1 MAAGASRL
9 WPHRASQCWRLLP
22 MLSLGL
28 LLGTLGQSLSGEP
41 LDPLDAPDSATAE
54 ASASA
59 SASAENQVLGIDLSA
74 LDADG
79 LIGPPD
85 GKRALSYEFCIPT
98 GELQTKEIK
107 DIDPSA
113 QFFTASRG
121 RIGCAPDQTL
131 VIGHTHQ
138 LDFASILQQLA
149 SLPYVERIIESH
161 FE

>member
-41 LDPLDAPDSATAE
+41 LDPLDAPDPATAE
-54 ASASA
+54 ASA

-79 LIGPPD
+79 LIGPAD
-85 GKRALSYEFCIPT
+85 GKRSLSYEFCIPS
-98 GELQTKEIK
+98 GQIPAAEVQR
-107 DIDPSA
+107 IDPSA
-113 QFFTASRG
+113 QFFIASRG

-138 LDFASILQQLA
+138 LDFASILQQLT
-149 SLPYVERIIESH
+149 SLPYVERIVESH